1 MVVVFCR
8 ALPPVELKRVSEC
21 QPGSRSKSDIY
32 FLPVR
37 ERAPSD
43 RNDARHGIRVTMLQ
57 HLLVAMPAQADGVE
71 SEKGAA
77 ICGTSDL
84 PATDTPVLQ
93 CGFIAAAK
101 LLFEFEVRKG
111 F

>member
-1 MVVVFCR
+1 
-8 ALPPVELKRVSEC
+8 
-21 QPGSRSKSDIY
+21 
-32 FLPVR
+32 
-37 ERAPSD
+37 
-43 RNDARHGIRVTMLQ
+43 MLQ

-71 SEKGAA
+71 SEKGAG

-84 PATDTPVLQ
+84 PATDTIGLPSV
-93 CGFIAAAK
+93 AKEVAK

>member
-1 MVVVFCR
+1 
-8 ALPPVELKRVSEC
+8 
-21 QPGSRSKSDIY
+21 
-32 FLPVR
+32 
-37 ERAPSD
+37 
-43 RNDARHGIRVTMLQ
+43 MLQ

-84 PATDTPVLQ
+84 PATDTIGLPSV
-93 CGFIAAAK
+93 AK
-101 LLFEFEVRKG
+101 EALTLLFDFEARKV